1 MTAGSQM
8 NPTSQERS
16 VVLAGAF
23 DTKGAEYGFVR
34 DRLAAAGIRS
44 LMVDTG
50 VLGSPTIEAD
60 VDRRTVAQAAGVDLD
75 ALIAAG
81 DRNDA
86 VVSMARGAAAVVR
99 GLYEDGRVSAAI
111 VLGGSNAGFVMSQVA
126 AALPIGC
133 PKILVSTIVAGD
145 TRPYVGTSDLT
156 MIYPVVDIAGL
167 NSISIPVLAQAA
179 DACAGMIGGAPL
191 PEAGTAPAIAC
202 TMFGVTTTCVTAV
215 HDALVAL
222 GDEVHVFHANGTG
235 GRTLEAMIRSGF
247 FAAVADVTT
256 TELADELLGGVCSAG
271 PNRLEAA
278 ADDGVPQ
285 VVSVGALDMVN
296 FGAPDTVP
304 ERFAGR
310 LFHAHNPA
318 VTLMRTNAAEYAE
331 LGAILARKLNAA
343 TSAVEVLV
351 PSRGFSQI
359 SVDGAPFHDP
369 EADAALIESLRKNLD
384 ARIPL
389 RVIDAAINDP
399 AFAAE
404 ITSTLNTLLGR
415 TPGTTKGNRV

>member
-1 MTAGSQM
+1 MTGTARA
-8 NPTSQERS
+8 PHPRII
-16 VVLAGAF
+16 LAGAL
-23 DTKGAEYGFVR
+23 DTKGEEYGFVR
-34 DRLAAAGIRS
+34 DRLKAAGIPT
-44 LMVDTG
+44 LLLDTG
-50 VLGSPTIEAD
+50 VLGSPSIPVD
-60 VDRRTVAQAAGVDLD
+60 IDRRSVAQAAGADLD
-75 ALIAAG
+75 ILITRG
-81 DRNDA
+81 DRNEA
-86 VVSMARGAAAVVR
+86 VISMAQGAAAITR
-99 GLYEDGRVSAAI
+99 RMYDDGTVAAVI
-111 VLGGSNAGFVMSQVA
+111 VLGGSNAGFVMSQIA
-126 AALPIGC
+126 AALPVGC

-179 DACAGMIGGAPL
+179 DACAGMVMGAPL

-215 HDALVAL
+215 HDALIAQ

-235 GRTLEAMIRSGF
+235 GRTLEAMTRSGF

-271 PNRLEAA
+271 PERLEAA
-278 ADDGVPQ
+278 ATHGVPQ

-296 FGAPDTVP
+296 FGAPDTIP
-304 ERFAGR
+304 QRFTGR

-318 VTLMRTNAAEYAE
+318 VTLMRTNATECAE
-331 LGAILARKLNAA
+331 LGAILARKLNMSTA
-343 TSAVEVLV
+343 AVEMLV

-359 SVDGAPFHDP
+359 SVEGAPFHDP
-369 EADAALIESLRKNLD
+369 EADIALIESLRDNLD

-389 RVIDAAINDP
+389 RVIDAAINDQS
-399 AFAAE
+399 FAAA
-404 ITSTLNTLLGR
+404 ITSTLNALLAS
-415 TPGTTKGNRV
+415 TPSTTKGNTE